1 MIDSHQHFWDP
12 GRFDYPWMTPE
23 LAAIRRPFGPR
34 DLKPELESRGVSHTV
49 VIQALS
55 SEGETIYLLDIA
67 ASTSFVAG
75 VVGWMDLTEPSLE
88 DTIARLRRARGGGY
102 LVGVRHQVHDE
113 SDAEWLLRPEVQR
126 GFQTL
131 SGRGLTYDLL
141 VRTRELPAAL
151 RTARMHPD
159 ISFVI
164 DHIAKPP
171 IRDGSLD
178 AWERAMEPLSSLE
191 NVSCKLSGMVT
202 EADWREWAS
211 DQLVPYV
218 RRVLDWFGV
227 DRLMF
232 GSDWPVCLLA
242 ATYDEVVDALE
253 HALGDL
259 PEEARR
265 KIFGDNAARFY
276 GLPVR
281 AEE

>member
-1 MIDSHQHFWDP
+1 MIDGHQHFWDP
-12 GRFDYPWMTPE
+12 GRFDYPWMTRE
-23 LAAIRRPFGPR
+23 LDAIRRPFGPR
-34 DLKPELESRGVSHTV
+34 DLQPDLEARGVSQTIV
-49 VIQALS
+49 VQALAS
-55 SEGETIYLLDIA
+55 PEETIYLLDIA

-88 DTIARLRRARGGGY
+88 NTIARLRRVRGGRY

-113 SDAEWLLRPEVQR
+113 GDPEWLLGPEVQR
-126 GFQTL
+126 GFQIL

-141 VRTRELPAAL
+141 VRTRELPAAE

-171 IRDGSLD
+171 IRDGSIA
-178 AWERAMEPLSSLE
+178 AWERALKPFSTLE

-202 EADWREWAS
+202 EADWRGWEP

-218 RRVLDWFGV
+218 QRVLDWFGE
-227 DRLMF
+227 DRVMF

-242 ATYDEVVDALE
+242 ATYDEVVDVLD
-253 HALGDL
+253 HALGSL
-259 PEEARR
+259 PEGARR
-265 KIFGDNAARFY
+265 KIFGANAARFY